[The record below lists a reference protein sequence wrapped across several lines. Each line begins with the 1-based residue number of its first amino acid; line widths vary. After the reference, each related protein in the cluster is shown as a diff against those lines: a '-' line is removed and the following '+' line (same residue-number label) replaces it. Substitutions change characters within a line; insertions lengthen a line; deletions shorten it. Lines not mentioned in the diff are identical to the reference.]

1 LPLLVDSLTPWDA
14 AALLL
19 LLLLSMLGVSLRFQQ
34 LLVLFALPL
43 LRLLL
48 YMLALLDIGLHV
60 YRQLLLLLL

>member
-19 LLLLSMLGVSLRFQQ
+19 LLLLWMLGVSLRFQQ